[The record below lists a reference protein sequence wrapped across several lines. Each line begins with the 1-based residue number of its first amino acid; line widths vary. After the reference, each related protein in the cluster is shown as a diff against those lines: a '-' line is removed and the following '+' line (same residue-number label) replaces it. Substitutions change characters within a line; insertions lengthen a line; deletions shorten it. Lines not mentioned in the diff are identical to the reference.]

1 MTNYIKGKL
10 MIIFSSKIN
19 QFIEIRLM
27 FRLEYEASTLGLFTF
42 AIIHLEYVIVIT
54 Y

>member
-1 MTNYIKGKL
+1 
-10 MIIFSSKIN
+10 MINFSSKIN

-42 AIIHLEYVIVIT
+42 TVVHLEYVIVIA